1 MDIKTK
7 IDYTERHQRAVH
19 FVGHKII
26 DRLRTIDADTLGK
39 KLGWTPDQTTNILLW
54 TSILLDAH
62 DKDKLRLLKSGVDP
76 KEASHRHR
84 NYAGHHLVLKKD
96 TPIADWMVNKPWIT
110 WCYLIEAIIDFESAG
125 LTKPDKPLNAQ
136 ATVNTCYAD
145 RPATPYLNQLLDVL
159 SMTDPNISA
168 ENRWGKLPN

>member
-1 MDIKTK
+1 MDIEKKITYTK
-7 IDYTERHQRAVH
+7 KHQQAVQ
-19 FVGHKII
+19 FVGRKIL
-26 DRLRTIDADTLGK
+26 DRLNATDPGIIGK
-39 KLGWTPDQTTNILLW
+39 KLGWTPDQTANILLW

-110 WCYLIEAIIDFESAG
+110 WCYLIEAIVDFESAG

-136 ATVNTCYAD
+136 ATVNTYYTD
-145 RPATPYLNQLLDVL
+145 RPAAPYLNQLLDVL
-159 SMTDPNISA
+159 DMTDPNISA